1 MAIDFALSEDQAAI
15 AEVFTAFFE
24 NECGTDVVRA
34 AEPLGFSPSL
44 WSQLGAMEAPSMALP
59 ADHGGG
65 GATMSDLVVVA
76 EAAGAA
82 LAPVPLLEHWVASRA
97 LATSSLLAEG
107 EVAALALRPA
117 GADGVWRLVPAG
129 AIANVV
135 IGIDGDEV
143 VAVRS
148 DPPMSAPPNHASAP
162 LADRSARDGERAE
175 LGSAG
180 SFSLALDEWRLL
192 TASALVGIAQRA
204 LAIGIDYTLER
215 TAFGRPIGSFQSIQH
230 GLAELPALI
239 DGGRF
244 LVHKAAWARDAELID
259 GAGIIDMDYGTI
271 TEFAPLAAMAF
282 VHAADAASVATDKSL
297 HYHGGYGFSLEY
309 DIQLFFRRARG
320 WAEVL
325 GDPARERLRLA
336 DILWPKEG

>member
-24 NECGTDVVRA
+24 NECGTGVVRA
-34 AEPLGFSPSL
+34 AEPLGFSESL
-44 WSQLGAMEAPSMALP
+44 WAKLCAMEAQNMANP
-59 ADHGGG
+59 TERGGG

-82 LAPVPLLEHWVASRA
+82 LAPAPLFEHWVASRA
-97 LATSSLLAEG
+97 LAASSLLDEG
-107 EVAALALRPA
+107 GIATVALRPA

-129 AIANVV
+129 AIANVI

-148 DPPMSAPPNHASAP
+148 DPPMSAPSNHASAP
-162 LADRSARDGERAE
+162 LADRSARDGERTA
-175 LGSAG
+175 LGSAAT
-180 SFSLALDEWRLL
+180 FSLALDEWRLL

-215 TAFGRPIGSFQSIQH
+215 TAFGRPIGSFQSVQH
-230 GLAELPALI
+230 GLADLPALI

-244 LVHKAAWARDAELID
+244 LVHKAAWARDVGLTD
-259 GAGIIDMDYGTI
+259 GAGVIDMNYGII
-271 TEFAPLAAMAF
+271 TELAPLASMAF
-282 VHAADAASVATDKSL
+282 LHAADAAAVATDRSL

-309 DIQLFFRRARG
+309 DIQLYFRRARG